1 MLSPSEQRLWLL
13 FTEIGMLDQIG
24 RTIAESALVGGL
36 SLAQFALLNHLVR
49 MGGDWS
55 PVRLARAFQVTKQTM
70 TSTLQRLQR
79 QGFVAIRPDPSDA
92 RAKLVSLTPEGAA
105 VHSVCLARLG
115 PAMAVAVD
123 AAPDGLVEMLL
134 PKLVT
139 LREALGRARG

>member
-1 MLSPSEQRLWLL
+1 LLSPSEQRLWQL
-13 FTEIGMLDQIG
+13 FTEVGILDQLG
-24 RTIAESALVGGL
+24 RTVAESALVSGL

-49 MGGDWS
+49 LGGDWS

-70 TSTLQRLQR
+70 TSTLARLER
-79 QGFVAIRPDPSDA
+79 QGYVRVRPDPDDG

-105 VHSVCLARLG
+105 VHSVCLARVG

-123 AAPDGLVEMLL
+123 AIPEGLVEMLL

-139 LREALGRARG
+139 LREALDKARG

>member
-1 MLSPSEQRLWLL
+1 MLSSSEQRLWQL
-13 FTEIGMLDQIG
+13 FTEIGILDQLG
-24 RTIAESALVGGL
+24 RTVAESALVSGL

-49 MGGDWS
+49 LGGDWS

-70 TSTLQRLQR
+70 TSTLARLER
-79 QGFVAIRPDPSDA
+79 QGYVRVRPDPSDG

-105 VHSVCLARLG
+105 VHSVCLARVG

-123 AAPDGLVEMLL
+123 AIPEGLVEMLL

-139 LREALGRARG
+139 LREALDRARG